1 MPRRNITIEVDEGKL
16 STVWMDVEELIEEYL
31 VSRGLVFHKR
41 IENGLHYTVQ
51 KPPYGALE
59 HTKHEYKGELY
70 AECISVMRPFYIP
83 RGG

>member
-1 MPRRNITIEVDEGKL
+1 M
-16 STVWMDVEELIEEYL
+16 WMDVEELIEEYL

-59 HTKHEYKGELY
+59 HTKHEYKGELTNEKTLSN
-70 AECISVMRPFYIP
+70 ANSNQ
-83 RGG
+83 